1 MEKKYLIV
9 KLNGHELGAFENV
22 TSFEQV
28 TPEQIKFTSD
38 EGTFVYNKII
48 NEIGS
53 GWVSDDCDIYFDDYQ
68 LAGRRTLN
76 RHAPEGQRKRVSIGR

>member
-9 KLNGHELGAFENV
+9 KLNGRELGAFENV

-38 EGTFVYNKII
+38 EGTFVYNKIT
-48 NEIGS
+48 NETGS

-68 LAGRRTLN
+68 LVGRRTLN
-76 RHAPEGQRKRVSIGR
+76 RHAPEERRERVNIR